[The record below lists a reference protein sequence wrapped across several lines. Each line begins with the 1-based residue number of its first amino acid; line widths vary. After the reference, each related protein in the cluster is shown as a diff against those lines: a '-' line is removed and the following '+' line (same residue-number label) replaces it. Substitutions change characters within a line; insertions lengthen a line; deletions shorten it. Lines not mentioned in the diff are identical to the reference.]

1 MTFDSLYKINLDLV
15 STKPSSYVLN
25 SFLFWQVIKTAR

>member
-15 STKPSSYVLN
+15 SPKPSSYVLN